1 MLSKL
6 VNGLKRLVIGF
17 CMLYGYNL
25 IVPAEALIPINIV
38 TVIILTIFGIPGLLF
53 LIVIRLFVY

>member
-38 TVIILTIFGIPGLLF
+38 SVIILTIFGIPGLLF